1 MKQIQK
7 KKIEKKDL
15 SDEYNF
21 LENSNDAFNM
31 FTCSENA
38 FVGSNIKSNPGFYV
52 MLISIATQF
61 VFFILLEILDVSTI
75 SPFSSAPLILLK
87 SSGL

>member
-31 FTCSENA
+31 FTCSEKA
-38 FVGSNIKSNPGFYV
+38 FVTRILIIIKF
-52 MLISIATQF
+52 
-61 VFFILLEILDVSTI
+61 LLVRL
-75 SPFSSAPLILLK
+75 SSHQALRIIMI
-87 SSGL
+87 